1 MGARIIPLIILLV
14 VVSVLAVIG
23 YIAWSIA
30 QEVTRT
36 TRSKMEKKNVSW
48 TRDGMKVGV
57 KELRDEEY
65 KDRSQSVLVNMW
77 NHTSFPAYKNR
88 LWNMTGSADEGKQSG
103 KRD

>member
-1 MGARIIPLIILLV
+1 MGARIIPLIILIV
-14 VVSVLAVIG
+14 VVSVIAVIG

-36 TRSKMEKKNVSW
+36 TRSKMEKKNVVW

-57 KELRDEEY
+57 KELKDEEY

-77 NHTSFPAYKNR
+77 NHTSFPAYKSR
-88 LWNMTGSADEGKQSG
+88 LWNMTGSTDEGKQSG
-103 KRD
+103 KKD